1 MIGAGRVAQMNLG
14 GPLTRRHT
22 PSLQTS
28 VSSGLQSGSKNVYPI
43 DLPEGFATGLSTLT
57 GLRWR
62 KSPTPHSQWR
72 QLSHMATAGKELW
85 LLKVDTNTENQII
98 P

>member
-57 GLRWR
+57 
-62 KSPTPHSQWR
+62 PEMEEVPQPHSQWR

>member
-14 GPLTRRHT
+14 GQLTRRLT

-28 VSSGLQSGSKNVYPI
+28 VSSGLPSGSKNVYPI
-43 DLPEGFATGLSTLT
+43 DLPEGFATGLSTLM
-57 GLRWR
+57 
-62 KSPTPHSQWR
+62 P
-72 QLSHMATAGKELW
+72 ELEGAHPPQ
-85 LLKVDTNTENQII
+85 VSEGVF

>member
-57 GLRWR
+57 PEMEEVPHPPQSVEAAFPYGHRWER
-62 KSPTPHSQWR
+62 IVASQ
-72 QLSHMATAGKELW
+72 S
-85 LLKVDTNTENQII
+85 
-98 P
+98 